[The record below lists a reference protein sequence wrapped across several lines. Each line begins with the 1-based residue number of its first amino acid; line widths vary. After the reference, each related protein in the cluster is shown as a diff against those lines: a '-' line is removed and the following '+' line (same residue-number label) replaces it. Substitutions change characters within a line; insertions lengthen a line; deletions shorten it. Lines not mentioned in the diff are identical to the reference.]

1 MASIGHVAVG
11 MSLGRHEAGA
21 SPRARLA
28 ASMLFFSA
36 LAMLPDADVIAFKLG
51 LPYSAPWGHRGATHS
66 LAFAALVATAA
77 MGLAP
82 LLRIK
87 PWRMGL
93 LSLLAVGSHGLLD
106 SLTDGGLGAALFW
119 PLSNV
124 RHFAPVRPLPVAPI
138 GAGML
143 SSRGLY
149 VVAME
154 FIAFLPCW
162 AFALWP
168 RRRAALES

>member
-21 SPRARLA
+21 SSGARLA
-28 ASMLFFSA
+28 ASMVFFAA

-51 LPYSAPWGHRGATHS
+51 IPYSAPWGHRGATHS
-66 LAFAALVATAA
+66 LVFAALVALGA

-82 LLRIK
+82 LFRLP

-93 LSLLAVGSHGLLD
+93 LSLIAVGSHGLLD
-106 SLTDGGLGAALFW
+106 SLTDGGLGAALLW
-119 PLSNV
+119 PFSDERL
-124 RHFAPVRPLPVAPI
+124 FAPVRPLPVAPI
-138 GAGML
+138 GTRMF

-149 VVAME
+149 VVVVE
-154 FIAFLPCW
+154 FFAFLPFW

-168 RRRAALES
+168 RRRAASES